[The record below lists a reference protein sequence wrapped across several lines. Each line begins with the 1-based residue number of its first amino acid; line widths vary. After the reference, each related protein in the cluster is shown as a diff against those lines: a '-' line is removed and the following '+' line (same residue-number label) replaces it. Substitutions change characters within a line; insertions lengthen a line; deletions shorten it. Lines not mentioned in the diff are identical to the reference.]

1 MSVLARHVALRVLL
15 SAGLVLLAVTAVLTL
30 VDLIDEARAV
40 RAGGYS
46 FADALLT
53 ILLTTPQRV
62 YETLPVSVFI
72 GSLLGLGQLA
82 ADGEMTALRS
92 AGYGV
97 WATARVL
104 LATGL
109 LLAMATILI
118 GEGLA
123 PAGNAA
129 ALERRQAA
137 GAEPAAAAGLW
148 LRKHG
153 RYLHLQPDADRGRL
167 RGVMAYELDAA
178 GALRSSLYAAR
189 AEYDG
194 AGWILRGV
202 RESVLHDDGTV
213 SSRSRDAQPGG
224 LLPAAGVLALM
235 LRPAEDLSAADLGRY
250 LDYFAGEQ
258 LDLRTHRFAWW
269 QRFATPL
276 SCVVVLLLTVPFT
289 ATQARGGGLG
299 QRVFVG
305 ILSGIAIYVFNRMSA
320 HFGLLAGL
328 PPWLA
333 AFLPLFA
340 LLGLGA
346 VALGA
351 RQRLRLRPGGWLGAW
366 AQRRYAHQ
374 AGAA

>member
-109 LLAMATILI
+109 LLATATILI

-148 LRKHG
+148 LRKDG
-153 RYLHLQPDADRGRL
+153 RYLHLRPDASRRQL
-167 RGVMAYELDAA
+167 RDVMAYELDGS

-189 AEYDG
+189 AEHDG
-194 AGWILRGV
+194 AAWTLRGV

-235 LRPAEDLSAADLGRY
+235 LRPAENLSAADLGRY
-250 LDYFAGEQ
+250 LDYFAGEE

-346 VALGA
+346 VALGV
-351 RQRLRLRPGGWLGAW
+351 RQRLRLRPGGWLGAL
-366 AQRRYAHQ
+366 AQFRRAHQ

>member
-53 ILLTTPQRV
+53 ILLTTPQRA

-97 WATARVL
+97 WAVARVL

-109 LLAMATILI
+109 LLAAATILI

-137 GAEPAAAAGLW
+137 GAEPPAAEGLW
-148 LRKHG
+148 LRKDG
-153 RYLHLQPDADRGRL
+153 RYLHLRPGADRRRL
-167 RGVMAYELDAA
+167 RDVLAYELDDA
-178 GALRSSLYAAR
+178 GALRSSLHAER

-194 AGWILRGV
+194 AAWTLHGV
-202 RESVLHDDGTV
+202 RESVLHGDGTV
-213 SSRSRDAQPGG
+213 TSRRRDAQPGG
-224 LLPAAGVLALM
+224 LLPEAELLALM
-235 LRPAEDLSAADLGRY
+235 LRPADGMSAADLGRY
-250 LDYFAGEQ
+250 LDYFAGEE
-258 LDLRTHRFAWW
+258 LDLRAHRFAWW
-269 QRFATPL
+269 LRFAAPL
-276 SCVVVLLLTVPFT
+276 SCVVVLLLTVPF
-289 ATQARGGGLG
+289 AVTQARGGGLG
-299 QRVFVG
+299 QRVFAG
-305 ILSGIAIYVFNRMSA
+305 ILSGIAIYAFNRIGA
-320 HFGLLAGL
+320 HLGLAAGL

-346 VALGA
+346 AALAA

-366 AQRRYAHQ
+366 AELRRARQ

>member
-15 SAGLVLLAVTAVLTL
+15 SAGLVLLAVVAVLTL

-40 RAGGYS
+40 RAGGYT

-92 AGYGV
+92 AGYGL
-97 WATARVL
+97 WAVARVL
-104 LATGL
+104 LAVGL
-109 LLAMATILI
+109 LLAAATILI
-118 GEGLA
+118 GEGPA

-137 GAEPAAAAGLW
+137 GAEPAVAGLW
-148 LRKHG
+148 LRKDG
-153 RYLHLQPDADRGRL
+153 RYLHLRPDADRRRL
-167 RGVMAYELDAA
+167 RDVMAYELDDA

-194 AGWILRGV
+194 AAWTLRGV
-202 RESVLHDDGTV
+202 RESVLHGDGTV
-213 SSRSRDAQPGG
+213 SSRRRDAQPGG
-224 LLPAAGVLALM
+224 LLPEAGVLALM
-235 LRPAEDLSAADLGRY
+235 LRPADGMSAADLGRY
-250 LDYFAGEQ
+250 LDYFAGEE
-258 LDLRTHRFAWW
+258 LDLRAHRFAWW
-269 QRFATPL
+269 QRFAAPL

-289 ATQARGGGLG
+289 VTQARGGGLG
-299 QRVFVG
+299 QRVFAG
-305 ILSGIAIYVFNRMSA
+305 ILSGIAIYVFNRMGA
-320 HFGLLAGL
+320 HLGLVAGL

-346 VALGA
+346 AALAA
-351 RQRLRLRPGGWLGAW
+351 RQRLRLRPGGWLGLLARV
-366 AQRRYAHQ
+366 RRAHQ

>member
-15 SAGLVLLAVTAVLTL
+15 SAGLVLLAVVAVLTL

-40 RAGGYS
+40 RAGGYT

-92 AGYGV
+92 AGYGL
-97 WATARVL
+97 WAVARVL
-104 LATGL
+104 LALGL
-109 LLAMATILI
+109 LLAAATILI
-118 GEGLA
+118 GEGPA

-137 GAEPAAAAGLW
+137 GAEPAAAGLW
-148 LRKHG
+148 LRKDG
-153 RYLHLQPDADRGRL
+153 RYLHLRPDADRRRL
-167 RGVMAYELDAA
+167 RDVMAYELDDA

-194 AGWILRGV
+194 AAWTLRGV
-202 RESVLHDDGTV
+202 RESVLHGDGTV
-213 SSRSRDAQPGG
+213 TSRRRDAQPGG
-224 LLPAAGVLALM
+224 LLPEAGVLALM
-235 LRPAEDLSAADLGRY
+235 LRPADGMSAADLGRY
-250 LDYFAGEQ
+250 LDYFAGEE
-258 LDLRTHRFAWW
+258 LDLRAHRFAWW
-269 QRFATPL
+269 QRFAAPL

-289 ATQARGGGLG
+289 VTQARGGGLG
-299 QRVFVG
+299 QRVFAG
-305 ILSGIAIYVFNRMSA
+305 ILSGIAIYVFNRMGA
-320 HFGLLAGL
+320 HLGLVAGL

-346 VALGA
+346 AALGA
-351 RQRLRLRPGGWLGAW
+351 RQRLRLRPGGWLGAL
-366 AQRRYAHQ
+366 AGSRRAHQ

>member
-15 SAGLVLLAVTAVLTL
+15 SAGLVLLAVTAVLTM

-109 LLAMATILI
+109 LLAAATILI

-129 ALERRQAA
+129 ALEHRRTA
-137 GAEPAAAAGLW
+137 GAEPAAAEGLW
-148 LRKHG
+148 LRKDG
-153 RYLHLQPDADRGRL
+153 RYLHLRPDADRGRL
-167 RGVMAYELDAA
+167 RGVMAYELDDS
-178 GALRSSLYAAR
+178 GALRSSLYAER
-189 AEYDG
+189 AEHDG

-202 RESVLHDDGTV
+202 RESVLHGDGTV
-213 SSRSRDAQPGG
+213 SSRSREAQPGG
-224 LLPAAGVLALM
+224 LLPEAGVLALM
-235 LRPAEDLSAADLGRY
+235 LRPAEGMSAADLGRY
-250 LDYFAGEQ
+250 LDYFAGEE
-258 LDLRTHRFAWW
+258 LDLRAHRFAWW

-299 QRVFVG
+299 QRVFAG

-320 HFGLLAGL
+320 HFGLVAGL
-328 PPWLA
+328 PPGLA

-340 LLGLGA
+340 LLGVGA
-346 VALGA
+346 AALGA
-351 RQRLRLRPGGWLGAW
+351 RQRLRLRPGGWLGAL
-366 AQRRYAHQ
+366 AELRGARQ

>member
-15 SAGLVLLAVTAVLTL
+15 SAGLVLLAVVAVLTL

-97 WATARVL
+97 WAVSRVL
-104 LATGL
+104 LAVGL
-109 LLAMATILI
+109 LLAAATILI
-118 GEGLA
+118 GEGPA

-137 GAEPAAAAGLW
+137 GAETAAESLW
-148 LRKHG
+148 LRKDG
-153 RYLHLQPDADRGRL
+153 RYLHLRLDADRRRL
-167 RGVMAYELDAA
+167 RDVMAYRLDDS
-178 GALRSSLYAAR
+178 GALRSSLYAER

-194 AGWILRGV
+194 AAWTLRGV
-202 RESVLHDDGTV
+202 RESVLHGDGTV
-213 SSRSRDAQPGG
+213 TSASRDAQPGG
-224 LLPAAGVLALM
+224 LLPEAGVLALM
-235 LRPAEDLSAADLGRY
+235 LRPADGMSAADLGRY
-250 LDYFAGEQ
+250 LDYFAGEE
-258 LDLRTHRFAWW
+258 LDLRAHRFAWW

-276 SCVVVLLLTVPFT
+276 SCVVVLLLTVSFT
-289 ATQARGGGLG
+289 STQARGGGLG
-299 QRVFVG
+299 QRVFAG
-305 ILSGIAIYVFNRMSA
+305 ILSGIAIYAFNRMGA
-320 HFGLLAGL
+320 HLGLVAGL

-346 VALGA
+346 AALGV
-351 RQRLRLRPGGWLGAW
+351 RQRVRLRPGGWLGAL
-366 AQRRYAHQ
+366 ARVRRAHQ

>member
-15 SAGLVLLAVTAVLTL
+15 SAGLVLLAVVAVLTL

-40 RAGGYS
+40 RAGGYT

-92 AGYGV
+92 AGYGL
-97 WATARVL
+97 WAVARVL
-104 LATGL
+104 LALGL
-109 LLAMATILI
+109 LLAAATILI
-118 GEGLA
+118 GEGPA

-137 GAEPAAAAGLW
+137 GAEPAAAGLW
-148 LRKHG
+148 LRKDG
-153 RYLHLQPDADRGRL
+153 RYLHLRPDADRRRL
-167 RGVMAYELDAA
+167 RDVMAYELDDA

-194 AGWILRGV
+194 AAWTLRGV
-202 RESVLHDDGTV
+202 RESVLHGDGTV
-213 SSRSRDAQPGG
+213 TSRRRDAQPGG
-224 LLPAAGVLALM
+224 LLPEAGVLALM
-235 LRPAEDLSAADLGRY
+235 LRPADGMSAADLGRY
-250 LDYFAGEQ
+250 LDYFAGEE
-258 LDLRTHRFAWW
+258 LDLRAHRFAWW
-269 QRFATPL
+269 QRFAAPL

-289 ATQARGGGLG
+289 VTQARGGGLG
-299 QRVFVG
+299 QRVFAG
-305 ILSGIAIYVFNRMSA
+305 ILSGIAIYVFNRMGA
-320 HFGLLAGL
+320 HLGLVAGL

-346 VALGA
+346 AALGA
-351 RQRLRLRPGGWLGAW
+351 RQRLRLRPGGWLGSLARV
-366 AQRRYAHQ
+366 RRAHQ

>member
-53 ILLTTPQRV
+53 ILLTTPQRA

-82 ADGEMTALRS
+82 ADGEMTALRA

-97 WATARVL
+97 WAMARVL

-109 LLAMATILI
+109 LLAAATILL
-118 GEGLA
+118 GEGPA

-129 ALERRQAA
+129 ALEHRRAA
-137 GAEPAAAAGLW
+137 GAAPAAAGLW
-148 LRKHG
+148 LRKDG
-153 RYLHLQPDADRGRL
+153 RYLHLRPGAERGRL
-167 RGVMAYELDAA
+167 RGVLAYELDEA
-178 GALRSSLYAAR
+178 GALRSSLHAAR
-189 AEYDG
+189 AEHDG
-194 AGWILRGV
+194 AGWTLHEV
-202 RESVLHDDGTV
+202 RESVLHGDGTV

-250 LDYFAGEQ
+250 LDYFAGEE
-258 LDLRTHRFAWW
+258 LDLRAHRFAWW
-269 QRFATPL
+269 QRFAAPL
-276 SCVVVLLLTVPFT
+276 SCVVVLLLTLPFA

-305 ILSGIAIYVFNRMSA
+305 ILSGIAIYVFNRVSA
-320 HFGLLAGL
+320 HLGLLAGL
-328 PPWLA
+328 APGLA

-346 VALGA
+346 AALAA
-351 RQRLRLRPGGWLGAW
+351 RQRLRLRPGGWLGAR
-366 AQRRYAHQ
+366 AGRRRAHQ